1 MDQKGQVEGL
11 KNAVGVVAEMSLIYF
26 RALQAAGASAEE
38 CMKLTQA
45 YISAWVY
52 GNSQQ
57 KQEED
62 GGGNDNE
69 Q

>member
-1 MDQKGQVEGL
+1 MDQKGQMESL

-26 RALQAAGASAEE
+26 RALQAAGASLEE

-45 YISAWVY
+45 YIAAWVY
-52 GNSQQ
+52 GNSQPQ
-57 KQEED
+57 QEGAD
-62 GGGNDNE
+62 DE

>member
-1 MDQKGQVEGL
+1 
-11 KNAVGVVAEMSLIYF
+11 MSLIYF

-45 YISAWVY
+45 YIAAWVY
-52 GNSQQ
+52 GNSQPQ
-57 KQEED
+57 QEGAD
-62 GGGNDNE
+62 DE

>member
-1 MDQKGQVEGL
+1 MDQKGQMESL

-26 RALQAAGASAEE
+26 RALQAAGASVEE
-38 CMKLTQA
+38 
-45 YISAWVY
+45 VY

-62 GGGNDNE
+62 GGGNDDE

>member
-1 MDQKGQVEGL
+1 M
-11 KNAVGVVAEMSLIYF
+11 
-26 RALQAAGASAEE
+26 AAGASLEE

-62 GGGNDNE
+62 GGGNDDE

>member
-1 MDQKGQVEGL
+1 MMEGL

-45 YISAWVY
+45 YIAAWVY
-52 GNSQQ
+52 GNRQPQQ
-57 KQEED
+57 EGAD
-62 GGGNDNE
+62 DE

>member
-45 YISAWVY
+45 YIVAWVY
-52 GNSQQ
+52 GNSQPQ
-57 KQEED
+57 QEGAD
-62 GGGNDNE
+62 DE

>member
-1 MDQKGQVEGL
+1 MMEGL

-45 YISAWVY
+45 YIAACVY
-52 GNSQQ
+52 GNSQPQ
-57 KQEED
+57 QEGAD
-62 GGGNDNE
+62 DE

>member
-1 MDQKGQVEGL
+1 MNQNGQVEGL

-26 RALQAAGASAEE
+26 RALQAAGASVEE
-38 CMKLTQA
+38 CMRLTQA

-62 GGGNDNE
+62 GGGNDDE

>member
-1 MDQKGQVEGL
+1 MMEGL

-52 GNSQQ
+52 GNRQPQ
-57 KQEED
+57 
-62 GGGNDNE
+62 
-69 Q
+69 

>member
-45 YISAWVY
+45 YIAAWVY
-52 GNSQQ
+52 RNSHPQQ
-57 KQEED
+57 EGADDQK
-62 GGGNDNE
+62 
-69 Q
+69 